1 MHDAAISDKLDA
13 AWGDPA
19 SWVANGLQ
27 WTHLEEI
34 QALINRRV
42 TGDASMSPLGWFA
55 HHLQAAGALPLRR
68 ALVLG
73 CGAGRIERALHE
85 QGWAREIVAFDL
97 SPKVLDKA
105 REAAA
110 GMDSIHYVLAS
121 MDALPVGEAPFMPGS
136 FDAVLGV
143 ASVHH
148 CSKLQELFAAV
159 ARLLVPGGWFFM
171 DEYTGPDR
179 FQYSPT
185 HLQQLTAVA
194 DLLPER
200 LLTTLSGQV
209 KRGFRAPT
217 VAEVVAVD
225 PSEAVCSSHILPL
238 LQERFELV
246 AQRPYG
252 GSLLHVLLADIAQ
265 NFQPAEAKPWLQA
278 LMDAEDDLDRLGT
291 LEQHFSCVIAR
302 PRPAASGAPT
312 PAR

>member
-1 MHDAAISDKLDA
+1 MHDAAISAQLDA

-19 SWVANGLQ
+19 SWVSNGLQ

-34 QALINRRV
+34 QTLINRRV
-42 TGDASMSPLGWFA
+42 SGDPSATPLAWFA
-55 HHLQAAGALPLRR
+55 RYLQAAGALPLRR

-110 GMDSIHYVLAS
+110 GIDSIHYVLAS
-121 MDALPVGEAPFMPGS
+121 MDDLPVGAPPFMPGS
-136 FDAVLGV
+136 FDAVFGV

-148 CSKLQELFAAV
+148 CAQLERLFAAV
-159 ARLLVPGGWFFM
+159 SRLLTPDGWFFM

-179 FQYSPT
+179 FQYSPS
-185 HLQQLTAVA
+185 HLQQVTALA
-194 DLLPER
+194 ELLPDR

-225 PSEAVCSSHILPL
+225 PSEAVCSSRILTV
-238 LQERFELV
+238 LQETFDIV

-265 NFQPAEAKPWLQA
+265 NFQPAPAKPWLQA
-278 LMDAEDDLDRLGT
+278 LIDAEDDLDRLGA

-302 PRPAASGAPT
+302 PRPAATGAPI

>member
-1 MHDAAISDKLDA
+1 MHDASISDKLDA

-19 SWVANGLQ
+19 SWVSNGLQ

-34 QALINRRV
+34 KAMINRRV
-42 TGDASMSPLGWFA
+42 SGDPCVSPLAWFA
-55 HHLQAAGALPLRR
+55 GHLQAAGALPMRR

-97 SPKVLDKA
+97 SPKALAAA

-110 GMDSIHYVLAS
+110 GIDSIQYVLAS
-121 MDALPVGEAPFMPGS
+121 MDDIPVGTPPFTPGG
-136 FDAVLGV
+136 FDAVIGV

-148 CSKLQELFAAV
+148 CAQLDRLFNAV
-159 ARLLVPGGWFFM
+159 SRLLAPDGWFFM
-171 DEYTGPDR
+171 DEYTGPDQ
-179 FQYSPT
+179 FQYSPV
-185 HLQQLTAVA
+185 HVQQLTALA
-194 DLLPER
+194 DLLPDR

-217 VAEVVAVD
+217 VAEVVAID
-225 PSEAVCSSHILPL
+225 PSEAVCSSRILQAA
-238 LQERFELV
+238 QEHFEMV

-252 GSLLHVLLADIAQ
+252 GSLMHVLLADIAQ
-265 NFQPAEAKPWLQA
+265 NFLPLEAKAWLQA
-278 LMDAEDDLDRLGT
+278 LIDAEDDLDRLGA

-302 PRPAASGAPT
+302 PRPAASGSPN
-312 PAR
+312 PAH